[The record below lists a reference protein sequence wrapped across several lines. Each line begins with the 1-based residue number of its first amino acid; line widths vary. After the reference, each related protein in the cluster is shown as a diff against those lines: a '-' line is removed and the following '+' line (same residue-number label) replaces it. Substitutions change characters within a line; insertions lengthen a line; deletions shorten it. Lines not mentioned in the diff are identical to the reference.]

1 MKVILCCPV
10 AFPFSAHTGI
20 AKYVYY
26 FAKYLSSKGVNV
38 ELVTSVDEGK
48 GRIEFYQGI
57 KYVLLRPSIYGKRL
71 SNPWANLFSLNSAN
85 YLRKQRFDILH
96 SYADAAYFYLHL
108 KSRAITI
115 NQPFGME
122 PWTVSSE
129 TGMRGVKKIWMDV
142 LIRYPWKYCI
152 THADAI
158 ALEGDFQ
165 KEQIIQL
172 FGIDRERIFNL
183 PVAIDIPYI
192 VQQLQNKKVSRQD
205 LGLAE
210 DDFVIISVNAFHPTK
225 GIDYLVDAFK
235 LIRQGVRNAKL
246 ILAGHVSGALGKS
259 LHKRI
264 MDKVVNYGLA
274 SDVVCCPN
282 LAEGLL
288 YNYYSLSDV
297 YVSPTL
303 HEDFIMS
310 IAEAMVCGLPIVSTG
325 QEFQVN
331 SGINGYIVPKGDP
344 EAIAETVL
352 QVYWHGYD
360 RRKAMGEESRKLV
373 KEHDWGA
380 VVKIA
385 IREYERLLKR

>member
-1 MKVILCCPV
+1 MNVILCCPV
-10 AFPFSAHTGI
+10 AFPFSAHAGI
-20 AKYVYY
+20 AKYTYY
-26 FAKYLSSKGVNV
+26 FAKYLSSEGVNV
-38 ELVTSVDEGK
+38 ELVTSVDGGK

-57 KYVLLRPSIYGKRL
+57 KYVLLRPSIHGKRL

-96 SYADAAYFYLHL
+96 SFADAAYFYLHL
-108 KSRAITI
+108 NSRAITI

-122 PWTVSSE
+122 PWTVSCE

-165 KEQIIQL
+165 NEQIIRL
-172 FGIDRERIFNL
+172 FGVDRERIFNL

-274 SDVVCCPN
+274 SDVFCYPN

-310 IAEAMVCGLPIVSTG
+310 IAEAMVCGCL
-325 QEFQVN
+325 
-331 SGINGYIVPKGDP
+331 
-344 EAIAETVL
+344 
-352 QVYWHGYD
+352 
-360 RRKAMGEESRKLV
+360 
-373 KEHDWGA
+373 
-380 VVKIA
+380 
-385 IREYERLLKR
+385 